1 MTSISEILGDAD
13 RIDEELADAI
23 QEKLDGNLE
32 VPDHIEVKDNEP
44 SVASDNMGDW
54 IVWEFEVTPDR
65 AGEIYLL
72 NGAFTLQMY
81 DGEDFLTPSVSVD
94 ELNEQLASI

>member
-1 MTSISEILGDAD
+1 MTTISEILDDAD
-13 RIDEELADAI
+13 RVDEELADVI
-23 QEKLDGNLE
+23 REKLDDRLE
-32 VPDHIEVKDNEP
+32 VPDHIEAKDDEP
-44 SVASDNMGDW
+44 SVASDNTGDW
-54 IVWEFEVTPDR
+54 IVFEFEVTPDR

-81 DGEDFLTPSVSVD
+81 DGEEFLSPCVSVE

>member
-1 MTSISEILGDAD
+1 MTTISEMLGDAD

-23 QEKLDGNLE
+23 REKLDDDLE
-32 VPDHIEVKDNEP
+32 VPDHIEAKDDEP
-44 SVASDNMGDW
+44 SVASDNMCDW

-81 DGEDFLTPSVSVD
+81 DGKEFLAPSVSVE